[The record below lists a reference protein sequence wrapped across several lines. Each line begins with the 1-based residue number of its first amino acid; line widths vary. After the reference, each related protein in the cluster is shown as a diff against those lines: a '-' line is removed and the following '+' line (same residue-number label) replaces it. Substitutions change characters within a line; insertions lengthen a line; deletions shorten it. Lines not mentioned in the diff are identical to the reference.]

1 MDGEILFSDAGR
13 FAALKDLVDADLKDR
28 AQWYDRAVKNRTER
42 FKRTN
47 TVKPMYEG
55 APNLV
60 DPIIDDLIR
69 ELKQSIVTTLW
80 QAPHLAQF
88 IGLDDIGV
96 AQAENAEAAFDFH
109 LRKACKTRSR
119 ISQCV
124 DDELTFGYGLSKLVE
139 VTGRGG
145 LAVPEFWPVSPLSVV
160 VPTSTLEIGQAE
172 RVCHMMR
179 YTVAEFRRVA
189 TANGWDSAVMT
200 LAIAKAAERRNAAA
214 SGDRG
219 EARARYRDGSLNDSG
234 GGVEVWEI
242 FYETSDAGRRVC
254 SLSPDVP
261 DRPLDDRPWT
271 WVALVGAESEPPVRP
286 WPFVQFRNEDTIGF
300 YNTRGLPEILEVD
313 QKEASTYR
321 TTRAIAIDFAG
332 KPFLSGQRHS
342 TPFRFRAGEQ
352 LDGREIIWA
361 KTPGVDHI
369 YQQDYSRNLAM
380 KRVGSTQGAIA
391 SVAGADQRK
400 TATEVNAMMAG
411 ANGMSTDA
419 VDRFAEPWAEMFDMM
434 WTFMAR
440 TARANG
446 GKCGLI
452 QAAGKVL
459 PSVAWAADYCI
470 SAGVSGRSVNQIRTL
485 TALTNMGQLAPIVE
499 NMTETLGPSAVRDF
513 FLWIFNTLDTEL
525 ARRVMASASKG
536 GPPDKEGGVLS

>member
-1 MDGEILFSDAGR
+1 
-13 FAALKDLVDADLKDR
+13 
-28 AQWYDRAVKNRTER
+28 
-42 FKRTN
+42 
-47 TVKPMYEG
+47 
-55 APNLV
+55 
-60 DPIIDDLIR
+60 
-69 ELKQSIVTTLW
+69 
-80 QAPHLAQF
+80 
-88 IGLDDIGV
+88 
-96 AQAENAEAAFDFH
+96 
-109 LRKACKTRSR
+109 
-119 ISQCV
+119 
-124 DDELTFGYGLSKLVE
+124 
-139 VTGRGG
+139 
-145 LAVPEFWPVSPLSVV
+145 
-160 VPTSTLEIGQAE
+160 
-172 RVCHMMR
+172 
-179 YTVAEFRRVA
+179 
-189 TANGWDSAVMT
+189 
-200 LAIAKAAERRNAAA
+200 
-214 SGDRG
+214 
-219 EARARYRDGSLNDSG
+219 
-234 GGVEVWEI
+234 
-242 FYETSDAGRRVC
+242 
-254 SLSPDVP
+254 
-261 DRPLDDRPWT
+261 
-271 WVALVGAESEPPVRP
+271 
-286 WPFVQFRNEDTIGF
+286 
-300 YNTRGLPEILEVD
+300 
-313 QKEASTYR
+313 
-321 TTRAIAIDFAG
+321 
-332 KPFLSGQRHS
+332 
-342 TPFRFRAGEQ
+342 
-352 LDGREIIWA
+352 
-361 KTPGVDHI
+361 VDHV